1 MKELLNRMV
10 EVRVMAEGTIRT
22 AKAKPRD
29 HEKLLEVHG
38 YMVLAEKKLRKIME
52 NME

>member
-1 MKELLNRMV
+1 VKELLNRMV
-10 EVRVMAEGTIRT
+10 EVRVMAEGAIRT
-22 AKAKPRD
+22 AKVKPRD

-38 YMVLAEKKLRKIME
+38 YMVLAEKKLRKITE